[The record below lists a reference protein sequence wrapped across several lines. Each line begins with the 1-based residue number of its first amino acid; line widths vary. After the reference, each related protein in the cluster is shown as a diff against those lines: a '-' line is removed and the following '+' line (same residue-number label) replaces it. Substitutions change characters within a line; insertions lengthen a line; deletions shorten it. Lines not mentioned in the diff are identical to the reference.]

1 MPVLKS
7 TNQPLQLPLPPPRLQ
22 VGKPG
27 EEQLRLWGHHSTT
40 ATVPDQVMQQIGDE
54 HISFVFSLQVDGKA
68 IDPEPPLA
76 PLAQQPVG
84 AAGQRRPVVLGGAR
98 PVAVVAAATAA
109 ASVAA
114 GRPAVV
120 QPQQQAA
127 PSRPAVQ
134 QQQPLL
140 QQRQPPPPPQQQ
152 PPQQQQ
158 LPAPPAAKENA
169 VVNQATSGPR
179 PAGKLALPSLKKP
192 HLPAL
197 AGLGSGGALG
207 GAKRPCSSL
216 AAAVQ
221 RVAALSDSDDD
232 FK

>member
-1 MPVLKS
+1 
-7 TNQPLQLPLPPPRLQ
+7 LQLLLSPPCLQ

-76 PLAQQPVG
+76 PLAQQLVG
-84 AAGQRRPVVLGGAR
+84 AAGGQQRRPGALGGAR
-98 PVAVVAAATAA
+98 PMVAMAGGTAA
-109 ASVAA
+109 AAAAA
-114 GRPAVV
+114 GRPAAV
-120 QPQQQAA
+120 QQQQAG

-134 QQQPLL
+134 QQQPM
-140 QQRQPPPPPQQQ
+140 QQPQQPRQPPPQPPPQQ
-152 PPQQQQ
+152 
-158 LPAPPAAKENA
+158 ASVAPAAKENA
-169 VVNQATSGPR
+169 VANQAAAGPR

-197 AGLGSGGALG
+197 GGLGACGGALG
-207 GAKRPCSSL
+207 GAKRPGSSL